1 MNRQRHFGSGYSYFG
16 EDYDDIPV
24 GAKGMDIKAFGDGD
38 GKYALWDASANL
50 WTIKGASK
58 FHNRPTTDAFALEVK
73 SEFTDT
79 DAGHNCV
86 MVTADWKANG
96 AVGGANTALQGTS
109 RLAATYTA
117 TGGAI
122 IGTYSQVCNLGTL
135 NGSGIMVAGLYGLI
149 EDGGVYTA
157 VSHVASAWLDSH
169 LDQTV
174 TAGES
179 ELQYMTNN
187 GETTLGQAFF
197 IYAGNKI
204 TNLFNINTASGMLS
218 ADNAG
223 AVAAQTGYRTIKIVL
238 EGETYYLV
246 ASKAVT

>member
-50 WTIKGASK
+50 LTIKGAAK
-58 FHNRPTTDAFALEVK
+58 FHNRPTTDEFAVEIK

-96 AVGGANTALQGTS
+96 ATGGGNTALQGTS

-117 TGGAI
+117 TGGTLIA
-122 IGTYSQVCNLGTL
+122 TYGQVCNLGTL

-157 VSHVASAWLDSH
+157 VSHVAAAWLDSH

-179 ELQYMTNN
+179 ELLYMTNN
-187 GETTLGQAFF
+187 GDTTLDQA
-197 IYAGNKI
+197 IYVYAGNKI
-204 TNLFNINTASGMLS
+204 TNLFDINTASGMLS
-218 ADNAG
+218 DNNAG
-223 AVAAQTGYRTIKIVL
+223 AVAAQTGYRTIQIML